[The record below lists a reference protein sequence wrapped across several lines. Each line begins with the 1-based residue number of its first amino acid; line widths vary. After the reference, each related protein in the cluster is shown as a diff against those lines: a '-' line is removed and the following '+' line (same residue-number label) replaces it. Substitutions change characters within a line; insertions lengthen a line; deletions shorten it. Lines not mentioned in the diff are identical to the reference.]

1 MKYILLTISL
11 IFGATAVSAAERE
24 TWLCTGFKA
33 SSDGTSLLGPFIMY
47 GNQKKYEWEHKGYW
61 GTKLNFVGKNMMDNF
76 DIYVGF
82 HTGQQ
87 NKYEMA
93 YYIMRNSDNVDKL
106 RIINFVA
113 PSKATSSHHFE
124 TECLRQ

>member
-1 MKYILLTISL
+1 MKHILLTIFL
-11 IFGATAVSAAERE
+11 ILGETAVSAAERE

-47 GNQKKYEWEHKGYW
+47 GNQKKYE
-61 GTKLNFVGKNMMDNF
+61 
-76 DIYVGF
+76 
-82 HTGQQ
+82 
-87 NKYEMA
+87 MA

-113 PSKATSSHHFE
+113 PSKATSSHYFE